1 MTQKLAN
8 RGVRLLPMNNKTCHQ
23 GRKVHSPRRVGWIAA
38 ALIAVLALLS
48 VATPAQAAW
57 YNSSWLY
64 RKKLTID
71 YTKVGATL
79 SHFAVLVSLTSD
91 SDLAA
96 RARSDGY
103 DILFTSSDGTT
114 KLDHEIEKYISATGE
129 LVAWVRIP
137 SLSNSA
143 DTDIYM
149 YYGYAS
155 ATDQQNKTG
164 VWNDNGGTATNYKGV
179 YHLKETSGTT
189 FADSAS
195 NANTGTA
202 SGFTAGFLTPA
213 YVQHNAVDRGS
224 TNPGTITFNSSSVSG
239 NLIVVSFTL
248 DRTDRTVTSI
258 TDDKSNSYTLAIGP
272 TDWDSG
278 AERSYT
284 YYASNITGGGSA
296 ITITITLSG
305 ATNTYFEIYATEFSG
320 VATASPL
327 DQTSSA
333 TGTGTVINSGSKTT
347 TQAAELIYGY
357 SEVANNPATPDSPL
371 VQRSNFNNNFTADR
385 TVTATG
391 SYSVTGTVGSTRWFC
406 HMLTFKAAL
415 ASTGTTGK
423 IDGGVDLNGSDN
435 YIYTATSSS
444 LNITGNKITL
454 SAWIRPQDTGDAQI
468 ILSKP
473 VATGS
478 WNDPWSQYSLYM
490 LGDSSPYTPY
500 FRLTFGGTDVSVSS
514 SETLSADTWYYLAG
528 IYNGSTMKIYVNG
541 VERGSS
547 SQTGNISSYSTPLQ
561 IGANSLLGELFKHN
575 IDEVRVSAYASSTSW
590 LTTEYN
596 NQSNPGPGTGA
607 FFKTLGSEETNLEQE
622 GFRFRADDGNEAGAT
637 WLAAQDTNIARDKNL
652 NTRLRVVVNALID
665 PASTQYQL
673 EYKKSTDS
681 TYSKVLTAQPS
692 TSLPVYVAA
701 GTIASGTGTITPA
714 LPAGISANDILLLF
728 VESAN
733 QAISISNQN
742 GGTWTEAPDSPQG
755 VGASPPTDPST
766 RLAVFWSR
774 YNGTQGAPTVADSGN
789 HTIGRIVAIRGC
801 IASGDPFDVTAGNT
815 EGTSDTS
822 GSIPGDTTT
831 IANTLVVVAITSH
844 YDTGAD
850 GTDAFNNTW
859 SNADL
864 ANMTERTDDTRTANN
879 GGGIGVATGE
889 KAAAGAYGATSVTLV
904 NAAYKAM
911 WTGALKPVPVTQE
924 SILISASS
932 NIAASGENTTAQ
944 LTPPSGKS
952 TSNFTVGRIQDD
964 ENPADAVDIAN
975 NYYTEMEWSLIAT
988 ATAQYGD
995 VYQFRVT
1002 ANGALLDTYSVTPQ
1016 WTILSSPT
1024 AVTFSSFTATEY
1036 SGGVLLK
1043 WQTGYEVNNLGF
1055 HIYRE
1060 ANGELFRVT
1069 PELIAGSAFLTGTGT
1084 PLTAGRSYVWFDS
1097 PLSPQHSALSTIKYY
1112 LEDWDLSGKKT
1123 MHGPVTPVRS
1133 DTPLLKYGNATLLS
1147 DLGKRQNQKYD
1158 QFWRIQEIRERL
1170 LKDRPA
1176 ERGKR
1181 SVPSGLEDRP
1191 FGTRGAARKAGLEAV
1206 ASSEAIL
1213 KRSDPQATLQAK
1225 RSLSHAEGVTLL
1237 ESRQERDA
1245 PQAQRSLRAAQALA
1259 SQSGIKIGVRE
1270 QGWYRVTQP
1279 DLIAAGLDP
1288 AVDPRRLRLFVDGN
1302 EQAILVTGEG
1312 DGRFDAGDSIEFY
1325 GTGQDTLSSD
1335 TRIYWLIEGTRPGKR
1350 IKTKQSKN
1358 GGAVSQSFPYTVEIK
1373 ERTIFVAAIKNG
1385 DMDNFFG
1392 AIVSSE
1398 GADQIL
1404 SVTNLDP
1411 SAPGDALL
1419 EVALQGGTS
1428 VSHRVKVFVNDAEII
1443 EMRFDSTAREVMS
1456 IALPQSSLLE
1466 GENIVSLVA
1475 EGGEADVSAVDYI
1488 RLTYWHTYTAEQDSL
1503 RFSSSAGREVVING
1517 FTSSS
1522 IRVADITN
1530 PRQVQEVTGGL
1541 VEPDGLN
1548 YTLRFRMRGSG
1559 KRTLLAFT
1567 EAAIKSPATIEAN
1580 QPSTWHKANHRG
1592 DLVIIAH
1599 PDFIGSLGPFKSLR
1613 ESQGWSVALIDVQ
1626 DLYDEF
1632 SFGAK
1637 SPQALKDFLHRARL
1651 HWQTPPRFVLL
1662 VGDASI
1668 DPRNYL
1674 GLGDFDFVPTK
1685 LIDTDYLETASD
1697 DWFVDF
1703 DNNGLPSL
1711 AVGRIPVRTAE
1722 EAAVVVS
1729 KIVAYENAEPGTWA
1743 RQAAMI
1749 ADKMEEGDSFD
1760 FEWASLEV
1768 ETLLPGNV
1776 TVQQISR
1783 NQGDDG
1789 TTRALI
1795 IDAINEGMLLVNYIG
1810 HGSVEIWRGGI
1821 FGSDDVPTLTNG
1833 ARLPFF
1839 ITMTCLNG
1847 YFHDAFPTESLAESL
1862 LKAEA
1867 GGAIAVWASSGLTE
1881 PEGQSLMNKK
1891 LIPLLF
1897 DGKSRTLGEAT
1908 AKAKAATKDMDV
1920 RRTWILF
1927 GDPTTKLKF

>member
-164 VWNDNGGTATNYKGV
+164 VWNDDGGTATNYKGV

-258 TDDKSNSYTLAIGP
+258 TDNKSNSYTLALGP
-272 TDWDSG
+272 TDITNWR
-278 AERSYT
+278 AYT

-305 ATNTYFEIYATEFSG
+305 ATNAYFEIFASEFSG
-320 VATASPL
+320 LATASPL

-333 TGTGTVINSGSKTT
+333 TGTSTAINSGAKTT

-357 SEVANNPATPDSPL
+357 AENNDNPHVTPPL
-371 VQRSNFNNNFTADR
+371 VQRENLNNNFGTADR

-391 SYSVTGTVGSTRWFC
+391 TYSVAGTLDSAADWHC

-423 IDGGVDLNGSDN
+423 IDGGVGLNGSDN
-435 YIYTATSSS
+435 YIYTTTSAA
-444 LNITGNKITL
+444 NPQNFTYEGWFKTTARTGKPIIDFESNQTGTA
-454 SAWIRPQDTGDAQI
+454 SA
-468 ILSKP
+468 
-473 VATGS
+473 S
-478 WNDPWSQYSLYM
+478 WDRNVYI
-490 LGDSSPYTPY
+490 
-500 FRLTFGGTDVSVSS
+500 GTDGKLYFEVGSTHTTVAVSTLTYDNGNWHHFAAVHNSS
-514 SETLSADTWYYLAG
+514 DNYFYLYVDGAQVGSNTSGTAGQNYTGYWRIGAYKTASETNGADGYF
-528 IYNGSTMKIYVNG
+528 NGSV
-541 VERGSS
+541 
-547 SQTGNISSYSTPLQ
+547 
-561 IGANSLLGELFKHN
+561 
-575 IDEVRVSAYASSTSW
+575 DEVRIATTNRAATWISTN
-590 LTTEYN
+590 YN

-607 FFKTLGSEETNLEQE
+607 FFKSLGSEEINLEQE

-637 WLAAQDTNIARDKNL
+637 WLAAQDANIARDKNL
-652 NTRLRVVVNALID
+652 NTRLRVVVNTLID

-681 TYSKVLTAQPS
+681 VWSKVP
-692 TSLPVYVAA
+692 TSAA
-701 GTIASGTGTITPA
+701 APDQTIALVGSATGTTASTATVSPVA
-714 LPAGISANDILLLF
+714 NLPSGVQSGDLLLAW
-728 VESAN
+728 V
-733 QAISISNQN
+733 
-742 GGTWTEAPDSPQG
+742 
-755 VGASPPTDPST
+755 
-766 RLAVFWSR
+766 
-774 YNGTQGAPTVADSGN
+774 
-789 HTIGRIVAIRGC
+789 
-801 IASGDPFDVTAGNT
+801 VTN
-815 EGTSDTS
+815 
-822 GSIPGDTTT
+822 
-831 IANTLVVVAITSH
+831 
-844 YDTGAD
+844 
-850 GTDAFNNTW
+850 
-859 SNADL
+859 
-864 ANMTERTDDTRTANN
+864 ANN
-879 GGGIGVATGE
+879 GINSVTGWTQIGSMLTDSNNDSSQALLYRVANGTEGSSWTFTNLLTTPQTNLIVISAWSGVNTSSPINTSASQ
-889 KAAAGAYGATSVTLV
+889 AATATATSISGPSITPNHDNTMIIQFLGADPGSSAY
-904 NAAYKAM
+904 AATPDTSPVGTEIYDAKDGGNYAYAAIQYYLQGAQAALALDY
-911 WTGALKPVPVTQE
+911 TGLTSDWYGRFQVALNPAVGTVPAI
-924 SILISASS
+924 SLSASA
-932 NIAASGENTTAQ
+932 NISASGENTTAQ

-1259 SQSGIKIGVRE
+1259 SQTGIKICVRE
-1270 QGWYRVTQP
+1270 QGWYRVSQP

-1722 EAAVVVS
+1722 EVAVVVS

-1867 GGAIAVWASSGLTE
+1867 GGAIAVWSSSGLTN
-1881 PEGQSLMNKK
+1881 PEGQALMNKQ